1 MNKTICGMHRVE
13 AEATDAAT
21 AAMAMLGKI
30 VKGLD
35 NGGTPSSLQ
44 IISPCPLR
52 ADDS

>member
-1 MNKTICGMHRVE
+1 ME

-30 VKGLD
+30 VKALD
-35 NGGTPSSLQ
+35 NGETQSSLQ
-44 IISPCPLR
+44 IVSPCPLR